1 MVRTTLPISLFIL
14 GVGCSVP
21 AAEPVSTNTTA
32 ASAPALPELPDSL
45 SEQQPTG
52 WRILPHD
59 PTTLVLGESDT
70 LRTGLRDLRHL
81 MEINA
86 PSGITWSLIQGRG
99 AAKGGQA
106 EVSLFILGTDPAR
119 YTEAIQQPWH
129 MPGQISDG
137 GESENYYE
145 AEVFV
150 GEVLRDT
157 IGVIWY
163 DRSLMPDGHWKQNT
177 VLLNL
182 NNAVPD
188 TLVLFGHGRKS
199 ATISQAIR
207 GKCELLQG
215 FDQHI
220 KD

>member
-1 MVRTTLPISLFIL
+1 MVRSILPISLFVL

-21 AAEPVSTNTTA
+21 AAEPVSTNTAA
-32 ASAPALPELPDSL
+32 ASIPAVQARQDSL
-45 SEQQPTG
+45 PEQQPTG

-59 PTTLVLGESDT
+59 PTTLVLGASDT
-70 LRTGLRDLRHL
+70 LRTGLSDLRFL

-86 PSGITWSLIQGRG
+86 PSGMTWSLLQGRG

-106 EVSLFILGTDPAR
+106 ELSLFILCTDPSLS
-119 YTEAIQQPWH
+119 TEAIQQPWH
-129 MPGQISDG
+129 MPGRISDG
-137 GESENYYE
+137 PGDENYYE

-182 NNAVPD
+182 NEGMPD

-199 ATISQAIR
+199 STISQAIR
-207 GKCELLQG
+207 GKCELLKG
-215 FDQHI
+215 LDQHI
-220 KD
+220 KH